1 MENMDY
7 RFTEQEE
14 AVFTIIESAICVATS
29 ITTTKG
35 FECLFSYIAQHYCGD
50 DAAATMKPFYFRSV
64 KKTAKIA
71 GAVVGG
77 KLASTYASDITE
89 TLKGGYYGYKVAK
102 GCYNSGSEPEVLD
115 E

>member
-1 MENMDY
+1 MENTDY
-7 RFTEQEE
+7 SFTEQEE

-35 FECLFSYIAQHYCGD
+35 LECLFAYVAQYYIGCNAGR
-50 DAAATMKPFYFRSV
+50 TIKPFYYKSV
-64 KKTAKIA
+64 KRTAKIA

-77 KLASTYASDITE
+77 KLASTYATDITE

-102 GCYNSGSEPEVLD
+102 RRYISGSESEVLD
-115 E
+115 